1 MTNLHYQD
9 VTEFDC
15 GRPIEVTNCNPTSKD
30 CTWLKK
36 YLRSIDHE
44 SERPFKVFFSKR
56 INGES
61 YKYARVVDN
70 ARRVSK

>member
-1 MTNLHYQD
+1 MTNLRYQD

-15 GRPIEVTNCNPTSKD
+15 GRPIEATNCDPTSKD

-44 SERPFKVFFSKR
+44 SERPFKVFS
-56 INGES
+56 INQGES